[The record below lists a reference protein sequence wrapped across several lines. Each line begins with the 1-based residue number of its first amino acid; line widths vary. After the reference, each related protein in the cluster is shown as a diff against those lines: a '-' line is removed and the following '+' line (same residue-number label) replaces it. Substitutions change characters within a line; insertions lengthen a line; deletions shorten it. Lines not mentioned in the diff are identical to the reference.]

1 MCLVVFAWKSHPR
14 YRLVL
19 AANRDEFH
27 DRPAAPLGW
36 WQDEPRVL
44 AGRDLRGGGTWLGAA
59 RSGRFGVITNFREL
73 EYPPAA
79 DAPSRGEL
87 VRRFLTAATSPREYL
102 DDLRASA
109 PRHAGFNLLVGG
121 PRALHYFSNR
131 NGSTARPL
139 EPGLYGLGNH
149 LLDSPWPKLL
159 RSRSRLEALLA
170 ADTLEPER
178 LFALLADRTPAD
190 EDEVPDTGLP
200 PDWERALSAPFV
212 LHQGYGTR
220 CSTLLY
226 VERTGRTTLHERRF
240 DAAGALAGATRI
252 AFASS
257 DVPERWYDNEAE
269 PAGDSRRLQ
278 AAFDASPE

>member
-73 EYPPAA
+73 EHPPAPE
-79 DAPSRGEL
+79 APSRGDL
-87 VRRFLTAATSPREYL
+87 VRRFLTGATSPKEYL
-102 DDLRASA
+102 DDLRARA

-121 PRALHYFSNR
+121 PRTLQYFSNR
-131 NGSTARPL
+131 DGSTARAL
-139 EPGLYGLGNH
+139 GPGVHGLGNH

-159 RSRSRLEALLA
+159 RTRAGLEALLA
-170 ADTLEPER
+170 ADTLDPAR
-178 LFALLADRTPAD
+178 LFQLLAVRDPAD
-190 EDEVPDTGLP
+190 PDEVPDTGLP

-212 LHQGYGTR
+212 VHQGYGTR

-226 VERTGRTTLHERRF
+226 VERNGRTTLHERRF
-240 DAAGALAGATRI
+240 DASGELTGATRVS
-252 AFASS
+252 FASAEL
-257 DVPERWYDNEAE
+257 PETWFDNEDE
-269 PAGDSRRLQ
+269 PAGESSRLH